1 MCCTPLEF
9 SLAPGL
15 CPSIY
20 LSVFLSHCL
29 SVFVW
34 VEDDEIV
41 DIAMSPSFSSLVAI
55 LNINKMLLEMNKSL
69 MKHLHNNSKNL
80 NLKHQGTNISTFV
93 SIDTAGSGLKF
104 VNKFKFLPTDSLGR
118 TLFDKRDSKVV
129 QVKINPMYASRMHG
143 ER

>member
-1 MCCTPLEF
+1 
-9 SLAPGL
+9 
-15 CPSIY
+15 
-20 LSVFLSHCL
+20 
-29 SVFVW
+29 
-34 VEDDEIV
+34 
-41 DIAMSPSFSSLVAI
+41 
-55 LNINKMLLEMNKSL
+55 

-143 ER
+143 ERRALPLLVVEASAVGVGSFVALLNRSTEVSVLFDTKNTLPQVNHIS